1 MVYVLLDGVGDL
13 PHPDLDGKT
22 PLEAASTTHMDAL
35 AKNGVMGQ
43 VISVGKGIAP
53 ESDIAVFN
61 MLGYKFQ
68 HSDYAGRGVIEAI
81 GIGIDFQDG
90 DLALRGNFATLDND
104 GRIIDRRAGRKIERD
119 DAEKIS
125 KEIESKIKFSNP
137 NASVVVAPTIGHRII
152 VRLRDNK
159 PLSSEITNT
168 DPAYTRVDGMGIAK
182 AVSDFMK
189 IEKCIP
195 MEQTDDASN
204 AANLV
209 NEFTEQS
216 LEIMKESNEF
226 SNPNATVVVAPTI
239 GHRIIVRLRD
249 NKPLSSEITN
259 TDPAYTRVD
268 GMGIAK
274 AVSDFMKIEK
284 CIPMEQTDDASN
296 AANLVNEFTE
306 QSLEIMKESNVNRQ
320 RSEKNKKLLN
330 SILLRDAGNKYP
342 NVKPINE
349 LHAMNFSCIVDM
361 PVEIGISNILK
372 MKTFN
377 AGGLTDYEEKAKVAA
392 QAMNTENA
400 IYVHLKGPD
409 EFGHDGDAIGKMKNI
424 EEIDKRFFG
433 TLLNNIDVSKIAV
446 MISAD
451 HSTPCIN
458 KGHSDDPVPLLISGD
473 MIVNDNSQR
482 FTEEDGKKGTIG
494 LIDGANVVKTGIDL
508 FKT

>member
-1 MVYVLLDGVGDL
+1 MPDNNHIKIVYVLLDGVGDL

-22 PLEAASTTHMDAL
+22 PLEAAVTTNMDAL

-81 GIGIDFQDG
+81 GIGVDFKDG
-90 DLALRGNFATLDND
+90 DLALRGNFATLDNE
-104 GRIIDRRAGRKIERD
+104 GQIIDRRAGRKIERD
-119 DAEKIS
+119 DAEAIS
-125 KEIESKIKFSNP
+125 KEIENKIKFSNTDV
-137 NASVVVAPTIGHRII
+137 SVVVAPTIGHRII
-152 VRLRDNK
+152 VRLRDDK

-168 DPAYTRVDGMGIAK
+168 DPAYARVDGMGIAK
-182 AVSDFMK
+182 AVSDFMR

-195 MEQTDDASN
+195 MEQTEDASN
-204 AANLV
+204 AAKLV

-216 LEIMKESNEF
+216 LEIMKKSD
-226 SNPNATVVVAPTI
+226 V
-239 GHRIIVRLRD
+239 
-249 NKPLSSEITN
+249 NK
-259 TDPAYTRVD
+259 
-268 GMGIAK
+268 
-274 AVSDFMKIEK
+274 
-284 CIPMEQTDDASN
+284 
-296 AANLVNEFTE
+296 
-306 QSLEIMKESNVNRQ
+306 Q
-320 RSEKNKKLLN
+320 RSQKNKKLLN

-349 LHAMNFSCIVDM
+349 LHAINFSCIVDM
-361 PVEIGISNILK
+361 PVEVGISNILEMK
-372 MKTFN
+372 MFN

-392 QAMNTENA
+392 QAMQTENA

-409 EFGHDGDAIGKMKNI
+409 EFGHDGDAVGKMKNI

-433 TLLNNIDVSKIAV
+433 TLLDNIDVTKIAV

-473 MIVNDNSQR
+473 MITNDDSQR
-482 FTEEDGKKGTIG
+482 FTEEEGRKGTIG
-494 LIDGANVVKTGIDL
+494 LIEGAQVVKTGIDL

>member
-1 MVYVLLDGVGDL
+1 MIYVLLDGVGDL
-13 PHPDLDGKT
+13 PHPNLSGKT
-22 PLEAASTTHMDAL
+22 PLEAATTENIDTL
-35 AKNGVMGQ
+35 ARNGVMGQ

-81 GIGIDFQDG
+81 GVGIDFRDG
-90 DLALRGNFATLDND
+90 DLALRGNFATLDHE
-104 GRIIDRRAGRKIERD
+104 GKIIDRRAGRKIERE

-125 KEIESKIKFSNP
+125 NEIEKKIRFSNP
-137 NASVVVAPTIGHRII
+137 NTSVVVAPTIGHRII
-152 VRLRDNK
+152 VRLRNSK

-168 DPAYTRVDGMGIAK
+168 DPAYARVDGMGIAK
-182 AVSDFMK
+182 AVTDFMK

-195 MEQTDDASN
+195 LEQTKNATD

-216 LEIMKESNEF
+216 LEIMKKSD
-226 SNPNATVVVAPTI
+226 V
-239 GHRIIVRLRD
+239 
-249 NKPLSSEITN
+249 NK
-259 TDPAYTRVD
+259 
-268 GMGIAK
+268 
-274 AVSDFMKIEK
+274 
-284 CIPMEQTDDASN
+284 
-296 AANLVNEFTE
+296 
-306 QSLEIMKESNVNRQ
+306 Q

-342 NVKPINE
+342 NVKPIND
-349 LHAMNFSCIVDM
+349 LYSMNFSCIVDM
-361 PVEIGISNILK
+361 PVEVGISNILK
-372 MKTFN
+372 MKAFN
-377 AGGLTDYEEKAKVAA
+377 AGGLTDYEKKASIAA
-392 QAMNTENA
+392 EAMDTENA

-433 TLLNNIDVSKIAV
+433 TLLDHIDVSKIAV

-451 HSTPCIN
+451 HSTPCIY

-473 MIVNDNSQR
+473 MISNDNTQR
-482 FTEEDGKKGTIG
+482 FTEIESKKGMIG
-494 LIDGANVVKTGIDL
+494 LIEGAQVVKTGIGL